1 MGLRQRIGQ
10 FLLGGSQPKNA
21 AFSEPFWEDIGGY
34 SRSASGVSVTHRTA
48 LQNPTSLR
56 CGLLLSDGVST
67 VPCKLMKK
75 EPDGSRKE
83 AVDHPLYDLLR
94 YKPCGWMT
102 SQQFRETFMLR
113 TVFLGESFSFINK
126 VSSGKITEIWPF
138 EVGEACCEDRDDSY
152 DRRPIYRVNGE
163 EVPPERILHVRGPS
177 WNGYNGLNMVHLA
190 KEVLG
195 LAEATGQAHAAR
207 FKNGIQTTGVYSVE
221 GELKEPQHKRLMSFI
236 MQNLSGATNSGK
248 PMLLDRNAKWTPQ
261 GMTGVDAEHLATR
274 QYQDMLT
281 CRGLGVLPIMVGIAD
296 KTATYASSEQMFLAH
311 CVHTVRPWHERV
323 GEIFDCFLLTAEER
337 RAGYYFHF
345 VDTALL
351 RGSAQARAEFYAK
364 LFNIGSLTP
373 NQILGF
379 EDMNGFKGGDSHY
392 VQGAMGRINE
402 DGTLESMGSSGGTLS
417 PAAWFNLQRQ
427 NIGRVLSGKN
437 EELIRGAHDD
447 LGTVLDQLAKEPE
460 E

>member
-1 MGLRQRIGQ
+1 MGRLFNSLSPGPR
-10 FLLGGSQPKNA
+10 NA
-21 AFSEPFWEDIGGY
+21 AFSEPFWRDIGEG
-34 SRSASGVSVTHRTA
+34 AATGTGVHVNYRTA
-48 LQNPTSLR
+48 LHNPTALR
-56 CGLLLSDGVST
+56 CGLLVADGVST

-75 EPDGSRKE
+75 EADGTRKE
-83 AVDHPLYDLLR
+83 ATDHPAYDLLR
-94 YKPCGWMT
+94 YMPCGWMT
-102 SQQFRETFMLR
+102 SQQFRETMMLR
-113 TVFLGESFSFINK
+113 AVFLGEGFAFVNK
-126 VSSGKITEIWPF
+126 VGRGRISELWPF
-138 EVGEACCEDRDDSY
+138 EVGEVEVTSRGDPRDRSPLY
-152 DRRPIYRVNGE
+152 MVNGE
-163 EVPPERILHVRGPS
+163 EVPQSRILHMRGPS
-177 WNGYNGLNMVHLA
+177 WNGRGGLNMVHLA

-195 LAEATGQAHAAR
+195 LAVATEQAHASR
-207 FKNGIQTTGVYSVE
+207 FKNGVQNSGVYSVE
-221 GELKEPQHKRLMSFI
+221 GSLDAVQHKRLLAHI
-236 MQNLSGATNSGK
+236 MQNSAGLPNSGK
-248 PMLLDRNAKWTPQ
+248 PLLLDRAAKWVEQ
-261 GMTGVDAEHLATR
+261 GMSGVDAEHLATR

-311 CVHTVRPWHERV
+311 CVHTVRPWHNRTS
-323 GEIFDCFLLTAEER
+323 EIFDCFLLTAEER

-364 LFNIGSLTP
+364 LFNVGSLTP

-402 DGTLESMGSSGGTLS
+402 DGTLEKMGSGDATG
-417 PAAWFNLQRQ
+417 PQNDPPPPRFNSERV
-427 NIGRVLSGKN
+427 NVGRVLSGKN

-447 LGTVLDQLAKEPE
+447 LGTVLDQLAQEPE